1 MVGDKNGVDNG
12 DFDVGWI
19 WRWLQVPAS
28 VNDFF
33 VIRFAVCAEK
43 ANEKDIGE
51 FGFNFASFC
60 AIFSVREPDQVKSMV
75 VKTAPQMHDQFCHL
89 FAFQRRYI
97 DLSVTMSLF
106 IIKHSP
112 NFFISSF
119 L

>member
-1 MVGDKNGVDNG
+1 MNDVKVGLVCFRLIGSNQLNQKLLTTINASGRLHMVGDKNGVDNG

-60 AIFSVREPDQVKSMV
+60 VIFSVREPDHV
-75 VKTAPQMHDQFCHL
+75 
-89 FAFQRRYI
+89 
-97 DLSVTMSLF
+97 
-106 IIKHSP
+106 
-112 NFFISSF
+112 
-119 L
+119 